1 VDGSQVDVDL
11 CLLFM
16 PFLEMFSRLR
26 QVDKEVTSMAN
37 VHGIEFSSN
46 QSELVKGLVRD
57 LLKDGNCAVYALPH
71 MKPNGELRMASTPPT
86 PGPRRQH
93 GVFLRIRPGLKAAVA
108 IRPMNAKT
116 GEEQTDITKY
126 SQQEL
131 CELIRVWRKEV
142 SDKTPEPPKM
152 VELAKAA

>member
-1 VDGSQVDVDL
+1 
-11 CLLFM
+11 
-16 PFLEMFSRLR
+16 
-26 QVDKEVTSMAN
+26 MAN

-46 QSELVKGLVRD
+46 QSALVKGLVRD

-71 MKPNGELRMASTPPT
+71 MKPSGELRMASTPPA

-108 IRPMNAKT
+108 IRPLNAKS
-116 GEEQTDITKY
+116 GEEQTEITKY
-126 SQQEL
+126 SQQAL

-142 SDKTPEPPKM
+142 SDITPEPPNK

>member
-1 VDGSQVDVDL
+1 
-11 CLLFM
+11 
-16 PFLEMFSRLR
+16 
-26 QVDKEVTSMAN
+26 MAN
-37 VHGIEFSSN
+37 VHGIEFSSS

-71 MKPNGELRMASTPPT
+71 MKPSGELRMASTPPA

-108 IRPMNAKT
+108 VRPLNAKS
-116 GEEQTDITKY
+116 GEEQTEITKY
-126 SQQEL
+126 SQQAL

-142 SDKTPEPPKM
+142 SDITPEPPNK

>member
-1 VDGSQVDVDL
+1 
-11 CLLFM
+11 
-16 PFLEMFSRLR
+16 
-26 QVDKEVTSMAN
+26 MAN

-71 MKPNGELRMASTPPT
+71 MKPSGELRMASTPPA

-108 IRPMNAKT
+108 IRPLNAKS
-116 GEEQTDITKY
+116 GEEQTEITKY
-126 SQQEL
+126 SQQAL

-142 SDKTPEPPKM
+142 SDIRPEPPNK

>member
-1 VDGSQVDVDL
+1 
-11 CLLFM
+11 
-16 PFLEMFSRLR
+16 
-26 QVDKEVTSMAN
+26 MAN

-71 MKPNGELRMASTPPT
+71 MKPSGELRMASTPPA

-108 IRPMNAKT
+108 IRPLNAKS
-116 GEEQTDITKY
+116 GEEQAEITKY
-126 SQQEL
+126 SQQAL
-131 CELIRVWRKEV
+131 CELIRMWRKEV
-142 SDKTPEPPKM
+142 SDITPEPPNK